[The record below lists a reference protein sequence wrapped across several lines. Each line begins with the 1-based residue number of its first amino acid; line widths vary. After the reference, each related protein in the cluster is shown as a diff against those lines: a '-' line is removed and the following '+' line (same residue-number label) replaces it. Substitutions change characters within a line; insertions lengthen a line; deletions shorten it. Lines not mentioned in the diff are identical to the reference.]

1 MAELLSQQE
10 IDNLLNNI
18 KTGDIQD
25 ILADDSKE
33 AVPFDFRLP
42 NRISKNQL
50 RTIRSIHENFSE
62 SFSSFLVSKL
72 QTVVNINLTTIDQLY
87 YSEYVLSVSNP
98 GCLYTFEIKNT
109 DIKGVLEM
117 GTDMAFS
124 LVDRLLGG
132 DGTGSKENPII
143 TPIEQK
149 VLLVIVE
156 AVMNELMKA
165 WGTIEKLEFEIEK
178 FESDIDFAQITSPN
192 ESVLLVS
199 YEIMVDET
207 PFMMNVCYATFAF
220 ERILQNLSSKSLS
233 TIRPQKYKGGTSKD
247 IMSYYVKNTELP
259 VNVELGKSKLF
270 LSELKALEKGDIIQL
285 GTAVSDEC
293 TIKIGGIPMFK
304 GRIGKVNNHKA
315 VKVTRKI
322 ENEH

>member
-10 IDNLLNNI
+10 IDSLLNNI
-18 KTGDIQD
+18 KTGEISEIIQNE
-25 ILADDSKE
+25 SKE

-42 NRISKNQL
+42 NRISKHQL
-50 RTIRSIHENFSE
+50 RSIRSIHENLAE

-109 DIKGVLEM
+109 DIKGVLELS
-117 GTDMAFS
+117 TDLAFS

-132 DGTGSKENPII
+132 SGDGRKESPII

-149 VLLVIVE
+149 VLLVVVE
-156 AVMNELMKA
+156 AIMKEMMKA
-165 WGTIEKLEFEIEK
+165 WSTIERFEFTIDK

-199 YEIMVDET
+199 YEIMVEEQ
-207 PFMMNVCYATFAF
+207 PFMMNICYATFAF
-220 ERILQNLSSKSLS
+220 ERILQNLTSKSLS
-233 TIRPQKYKGGTSKD
+233 TIRPTKYKGGTAKE
-247 IMSYYVKNTELP
+247 IMSWYVKNTELP
-259 VNVELGKSKLF
+259 VRVELGSTKLY
-270 LSELKALEKGDIIQL
+270 LSELNSLEKGDIIQL
-285 GTAVSDEC
+285 GMAVSDEC

-304 GRIGKVNNHKA
+304 GRMGKVNNHKA
-315 VKVTRKI
+315 IKVTRKI
-322 ENEH
+322 ENEQ